1 MNAIEVIEQISLQMI
16 TQVCDVTAGC
26 MRAMEEAKA
35 GNIPEARELLKK
47 AEKGY
52 GRCHEIHSELISRMA
67 SGETIEFHLLLVH
80 AEDQMM
86 NAEVIKIMAE
96 QIVDLSERLAELE
109 KV

>member
-1 MNAIEVIEQISLQMI
+1 MSAAEVVEQVSLQMI

-35 GNIPEARELLKK
+35 GNIQEARELLKE

-52 GRCHEIHSELISRMA
+52 GKCHEIHSELISRMA

-96 QIVDLSERLAELE
+96 QIVDLNERLAKLE
-109 KV
+109 

>member
-1 MNAIEVIEQISLQMI
+1 MSAAEVVEQVSLQMI

-35 GNIPEARELLKK
+35 GNI
-47 AEKGY
+47 
-52 GRCHEIHSELISRMA
+52 RMA

-96 QIVDLSERLAELE
+96 QIVDLNERLAKLE
-109 KV
+109 